1 MENKRKKELLECLS
15 REVRTKRDRLNLTQ
29 AVLAEMADLSIRAL
43 QEIEHGKSDPQI
55 SSVVSLSSAL
65 GTPINTM
72 VNLPN
77 KSDLIVEIV
86 RRLPA
91 LDELQLRSVLK
102 LASTDESDSVI
113 NTTTKGSIS
122 SKVIK

>member
-1 MENKRKKELLECLS
+1 
-15 REVRTKRDRLNLTQ
+15 
-29 AVLAEMADLSIRAL
+29 MADLSIRAL

>member
-1 MENKRKKELLECLS
+1 MEIFKSHFGQKLTGLLKEQGKRQSWLAE
-15 REVRTKRDRLNLTQ
+15 RLNIDPPNISRWANGLNFPDEENFKKLC
-29 AVLAEMADLSIRAL
+29 VAL
-43 QEIEHGKSDPQI
+43 NVSEEYFVSDF
-55 SSVVSLSSAL
+55 
-65 GTPINTM
+65 T
-72 VNLPN
+72 N